1 MPVIHRWDGAL
12 LRMNLVGTYE
22 PEDILRQFEAALVE
36 APTQDKVA
44 LLVDTT
50 KSEVLGTRTPGQ
62 IRLVAQALAPYAER
76 IGGRCAIV
84 ATEDIHFGLSRMG
97 SVYSESVGVE
107 TEVFR
112 NQDEALA
119 WLGVRADRVPEMN
132 GPIPE
137 SAP

>member
-12 LRMNLVGTYE
+12 LRMNLVGAYE
-22 PEDILRQFEAALVE
+22 PEDILRQFEAALAE

-44 LLVDTT
+44 LLLDTT
-50 KSEVLGTRTPGQ
+50 KSEVLGTRTPAQ
-62 IRLVAQALAPYAER
+62 IRVVAQALAPFAER

-97 SVYSESVGVE
+97 SVYSESIGVE

-112 NQDEALA
+112 NEDEALA
-119 WLGVRADRVPEMN
+119 WLGVRADRT
-132 GPIPE
+132 
-137 SAP
+137 

>member
-1 MPVIHRWDGAL
+1 MPVIHAWEGTL
-12 LRMNLVGTYE
+12 LRMSFVGVYE
-22 PEDILRQFEAALVE
+22 PEDIIRQFETALAE
-36 APTQDKVA
+36 ALSEKIA

-50 KSEVLGTRTPGQ
+50 RSEVLGTRSPNQ

-84 ATEDIHFGLSRMG
+84 ATEDIHFGMSRMG

-112 NQDEALA
+112 TEEEALA
-119 WLGVRADRVPEMN
+119 WIGGTTHRA
-132 GPIPE
+132 
-137 SAP
+137 

>member
-1 MPVIHRWDGAL
+1 MPVIHAWEGTL
-12 LRMNLVGTYE
+12 LRMSFVGVYE
-22 PEDILRQFEAALVE
+22 PEDIIRQFETALAE
-36 APTQDKVA
+36 APSAKIA

-50 KSEVLGTRTPGQ
+50 RSEVLGTRSPNQ

-112 NQDEALA
+112 TEEEALA
-119 WLGVRADRVPEMN
+119 WLGGTANRA
-132 GPIPE
+132 
-137 SAP
+137 

>member
-1 MPVIHRWDGAL
+1 MDF
-12 LRMNLVGTYE
+12 VGTYE
-22 PEDILRQFEAALVE
+22 PEDILREFVTALAEVPGTE
-36 APTQDKVA
+36 KVA

-50 KSEVLGTRTPGQ
+50 KSDVLGSRTPGQ

-76 IGGRCAIV
+76 IGGRCAVV

-112 NQDEALA
+112 TEDDALA
-119 WLGVRADRVPEMN
+119 WLGVRADRT
-132 GPIPE
+132 
-137 SAP
+137 

>member
-1 MPVIHRWDGAL
+1 MPVLHAWEGPL
-12 LRMNLVGTYE
+12 LRVSLVGTYE
-22 PEDILRQFEAALVE
+22 PEDIIRQFEAALAE
-36 APTQDKVA
+36 APPSEKIA

-50 KSEVLGTRTPGQ
+50 RSEVLGTRSPGQ
-62 IRLVAQALAPYAER
+62 IRLVAQALAPYSER

-112 NQDEALA
+112 TEEEALV
-119 WLGVRADRVPEMN
+119 WLGAKANRT
-132 GPIPE
+132 
-137 SAP
+137 

>member
-1 MPVIHRWDGAL
+1 MPVIHTWDGAL

-22 PEDILRQFEAALVE
+22 PEDILRQFEAALAE

-50 KSEVLGTRTPGQ
+50 KSEVLGTRTPAQ
-62 IRLVAQALAPYAER
+62 IRVVAQALAPYAER

-112 NQDEALA
+112 TEEEALV
-119 WLGVRADRVPEMN
+119 WLGAKANRT
-132 GPIPE
+132 
-137 SAP
+137 

>member
-1 MPVIHRWDGAL
+1 MPVLHAWEGPL
-12 LRMNLVGTYE
+12 LRMSLVGTYE
-22 PEDILRQFEAALVE
+22 PEDIIRQFEAALTE
-36 APTQDKVA
+36 APPSEKIA

-50 KSEVLGTRTPGQ
+50 RSEVLGTRSPGQ
-62 IRLVAQALAPYAER
+62 IRFVAQALASYSER

-112 NQDEALA
+112 TEEEALV
-119 WLGVRADRVPEMN
+119 WLGAKANRT
-132 GPIPE
+132 
-137 SAP
+137 

>member
-22 PEDILRQFEAALVE
+22 PEDILRQFEAALAE

-44 LLVDTT
+44 LLLDTT
-50 KSEVLGTRTPGQ
+50 KSEVLGTRTPAQ
-62 IRLVAQALAPYAER
+62 IRVVAQALAPYAER

-97 SVYSESVGVE
+97 SVYSESIGVE

-112 NQDEALA
+112 NEDEALA
-119 WLGVRADRVPEMN
+119 WLGVRADRT
-132 GPIPE
+132 
-137 SAP
+137 

>member
-1 MPVIHRWDGAL
+1 MPVLHAWEGPL
-12 LRMNLVGTYE
+12 LRMSLVGTYE
-22 PEDILRQFEAALVE
+22 PEDIIRQFEAALAE
-36 APTQDKVA
+36 APPSDKIA

-50 KSEVLGTRTPGQ
+50 RSEVLGTRSPSQ
-62 IRLVAQALAPYAER
+62 IRLVAHALAPYSER

-112 NQDEALA
+112 TEEEALI
-119 WLGVRADRVPEMN
+119 WLGAKAHRA
-132 GPIPE
+132 
-137 SAP
+137 

>member
-1 MPVIHRWDGAL
+1 MPVTYAWGGAL

-22 PEDILRQFEAALVE
+22 PEDILREFVTALADMSGAE
-36 APTQDKVA
+36 KVA

-62 IRLVAQALAPYAER
+62 IRLVAQALAPYSER
-76 IGGRCAIV
+76 IGGRCAVV

-112 NQDEALA
+112 TEDEALA
-119 WLGVRADRVPEMN
+119 WLGVRADRT
-132 GPIPE
+132 
-137 SAP
+137 

>member
-1 MPVIHRWDGAL
+1 MPVTYAWDRAL
-12 LRMNLVGTYE
+12 LRMNFLGTYE
-22 PEDILRQFEAALVE
+22 PEDILREFVTALAEVPGTE
-36 APTQDKVA
+36 KVA

-50 KSEVLGTRTPGQ
+50 KSDVLGSRTPGQ

-76 IGGRCAIV
+76 IGGRCAVV

-112 NQDEALA
+112 TEDEALA
-119 WLGVRADRVPEMN
+119 WLGVRADRT
-132 GPIPE
+132 
-137 SAP
+137 

>member
-1 MPVIHRWDGAL
+1 MPVIHAWGGAL
-12 LRMNLVGTYE
+12 LRIGFVGTYE
-22 PEDILRQFEAALVE
+22 PEDILRQFEAALAE

-112 NQDEALA
+112 TEDEALA